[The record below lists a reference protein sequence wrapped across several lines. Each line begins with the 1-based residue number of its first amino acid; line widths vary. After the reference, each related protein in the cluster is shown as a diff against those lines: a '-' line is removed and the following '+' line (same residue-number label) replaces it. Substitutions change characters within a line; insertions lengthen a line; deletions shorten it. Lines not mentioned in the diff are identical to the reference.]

1 MRRTR
6 APRRRSKPTSRGPV
20 QEVVDETIALYQWL
34 AWVADDLYGP
44 DARGAARRWT
54 LRRLAREGPQ
64 TVPALAKG
72 RAVRRQTLQPIVDA
86 LVAERLVTLEP
97 NAAHARSSLV
107 AITARG
113 LVMVERFDR
122 VDRAVLGAV
131 SRGIGGRALEVTA
144 ATLRALRSAFELT
157 ARWRPAALAARDQ
170 N

>member
-6 APRRRSKPTSRGPV
+6 APRRRRKPLSSREPA

-54 LRRLAREGPQ
+54 LRRLAREGAQ

-86 LVAERLVTLEP
+86 LAADRLVTLEP
-97 NAAHARSSLV
+97 NAAHARSPLV
-107 AITARG
+107 KITERG
-113 LVMVERFDR
+113 LAMVDRFDR

-131 SRGIGGRALEVTA
+131 SRGIGTRDLAVTA
-144 ATLRALRSAFELT
+144 TTLRALRSAFELT
-157 ARWRPAALAARDQ
+157 ARWRPAALAAV
-170 N
+170 